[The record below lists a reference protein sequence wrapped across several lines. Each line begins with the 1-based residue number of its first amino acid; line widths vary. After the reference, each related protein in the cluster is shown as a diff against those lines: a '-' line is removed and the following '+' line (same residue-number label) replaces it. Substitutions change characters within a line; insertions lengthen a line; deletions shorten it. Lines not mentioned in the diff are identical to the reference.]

1 MTNED
6 IKKIREMLE
15 FLVKQKI
22 ESRISKLS
30 TVEKKIYEAT
40 GEKGQTEI
48 VKSLKVAPNT
58 VSNLWKKLENEG
70 ILIKKG
76 KVYQKA
82 GING

>member
-1 MTNED
+1 MNSED

-15 FLVKQKI
+15 FLVKQKV

-30 TVEKKIYEAT
+30 SIEKKIYGLT
-40 GEKGQTEI
+40 GHKGQTEI

-58 VSNLWKKLENEG
+58 VSNLWKMLEKEG

-76 KVYQKA
+76 KGYLKV
-82 GING
+82 I